1 MQSYKKEFFSNEVK
15 EVVESTKKEF
25 KTRYDSKVRLRLDDN
40 KLVIRNLK
48 SPDLKAN
55 QSERDIIH
63 TVTLDE
69 RERPDLVALNFYGD
83 ARLYWVILG
92 ANGLRE
98 KSQLKEGLVIR
109 IPSMNALY
117 GSDGLIVIR

>member
-25 KTRYDSKVRLRLDDN
+25 KTRYDSKVRLRLNDN

-69 RERPDLVALNFYGD
+69 RERPDLVALTFYGD
-83 ARLYWVILG
+83 ARLYWVVLG

-117 GSDGLIVIR
+117 GSDGLIVR

>member
-15 EVVESTKKEF
+15 EVIESTKKEF
-25 KTRYDSKVRLRLDDN
+25 KTRYDSKVRLRLNDN

-98 KSQLKEGLVIR
+98 KSQLKEGLVVR

-117 GSDGLIVIR
+117 GSDGLIVR

>member
-25 KTRYDSKVRLRLDDN
+25 KTRYDSKVRLRLNDN

-63 TVTLDE
+63 TITLDE

-117 GSDGLIVIR
+117 GSDGLIVR

>member
-98 KSQLKEGLVIR
+98 RSQLKEGLVIR

-117 GSDGLIVIR
+117 GSDGLIVR

>member
-25 KTRYDSKVRLRLDDN
+25 KTRYDSKVRLRLNDK

-117 GSDGLIVIR
+117 GSDGLIVR

>member
-25 KTRYDSKVRLRLDDN
+25 KTRYDSKVRLRLNDN

-98 KSQLKEGLVIR
+98 RSQLKEGLVIR
-109 IPSMNALY
+109 VPSMNALY
-117 GSDGLIVIR
+117 GSDGLIVR

>member
-1 MQSYKKEFFSNEVK
+1 MQTYKKEYFSDEVK
-15 EVVESTKKEF
+15 EVVESTKREF

-48 SPDLKAN
+48 SPDLKAS

-69 RERPDLVALNFYGD
+69 NERPDLIALNFYGD

-92 ANGLRE
+92 ANGFRE
-98 KSQLKEGLVIR
+98 KSQVKRGQIIR
-109 IPSMNALY
+109 IPSMNSLY
-117 GSDGLIVIR
+117 GADGLIVR

>member
-1 MQSYKKEFFSNEVK
+1 MITYKKEYFSNEVK
-15 EVVESTKKEF
+15 EVVESNKKEYR
-25 KTRYDSKVRLRLDDN
+25 TRYDSKVRLRLDDD

-48 SPDLKAN
+48 STDLKAK
-55 QSERDIIH
+55 QSDRDIVH

-69 RERPDLVALNFYGD
+69 RERPDLVALKFYGD

-98 KSQLKEGLVIR
+98 KSQLKEGLLIR
-109 IPSMNALY
+109 VPAMTALY
-117 GSDGLIVIR
+117 GTNGLIVR

>member
-25 KTRYDSKVRLRLDDN
+25 KTRYDSKVRLRLNDN

-98 KSQLKEGLVIR
+98 RSQLKEGLVVR

-117 GSDGLIVIR
+117 GSGGLIVR

>member
-25 KTRYDSKVRLRLDDN
+25 KTRYDSKVRLRLNDN

-98 KSQLKEGLVIR
+98 RSQLKEGLVIR

-117 GSDGLIVIR
+117 GSDGLIVR

>member
-25 KTRYDSKVRLRLDDN
+25 NTRYDSKVRLRLNDN

-117 GSDGLIVIR
+117 GSDGLIVR

>member
-25 KTRYDSKVRLRLDDN
+25 KTRYDSKVRLRLNDN

-48 SPDLKAN
+48 SPDLKA
-55 QSERDIIH
+55 RDIIH

-117 GSDGLIVIR
+117 GSDGLIVR

>member
-25 KTRYDSKVRLRLDDN
+25 KTRYDSKVRLRLNDN

-55 QSERDIIH
+55 QSEGGIMH

-117 GSDGLIVIR
+117 GSDGLIVR

>member
-25 KTRYDSKVRLRLDDN
+25 KTRYDSKVRLRLGDN

-98 KSQLKEGLVIR
+98 RSQLKEGLVIR
-109 IPSMNALY
+109 VPSMNALY
-117 GSDGLIVIR
+117 GSDGLIVR

>member
-98 KSQLKEGLVIR
+98 KSQLKEGLVVR

-117 GSDGLIVIR
+117 GSDGLIVR

>member
-15 EVVESTKKEF
+15 EVIESTKKEF
-25 KTRYDSKVRLRLDDN
+25 KTRYDSKVRLRLGDN

-98 KSQLKEGLVIR
+98 RSQLKEGLVIR
-109 IPSMNALY
+109 VPSMNALY
-117 GSDGLIVIR
+117 GSDGLIVR

>member
-25 KTRYDSKVRLRLDDN
+25 KTRYDSKVRLRLNDN

-117 GSDGLIVIR
+117 GSDGLIVR

>member
-25 KTRYDSKVRLRLDDN
+25 KTRYDSKVRLRLNDN

-48 SPDLKAN
+48 SPYLKAN

-98 KSQLKEGLVIR
+98 RSQLKEGLVIR

-117 GSDGLIVIR
+117 GSDGLIVR

>member
-1 MQSYKKEFFSNEVK
+1 MRLYKKEYFSDEVK
-15 EVVESTKKEF
+15 EVIESTKQEYR
-25 KTRYDSKVRLRLDDN
+25 TRYDSKVRLRLDDN

-48 SPDLKAN
+48 NPDLKAK
-55 QSERDIIH
+55 QSDRDIIH

-69 RERPDLVALNFYGD
+69 NERPDLVALNFYGD

-98 KSQLKEGLVIR
+98 KSQLKKGQIIR
-109 IPSMNALY
+109 IPAMNSLY
-117 GSDGLIVIR
+117 GSNGLIVR

>member
-15 EVVESTKKEF
+15 EVVESTKREF
-25 KTRYDSKVRLRLDDN
+25 KTRYDSKVRLRLNDN

-117 GSDGLIVIR
+117 GSDGLIVR

>member
-117 GSDGLIVIR
+117 GSDGLIVR

>member
-1 MQSYKKEFFSNEVK
+1 MITYKKEYFSNEVK
-15 EVVESTKKEF
+15 EVVESTKREF
-25 KTRYDSKVRLRLDDN
+25 RTRYDSKVRLRLDDN

-69 RERPDLVALNFYGD
+69 DERPDLIALNFYGD

-92 ANGLRE
+92 ANGFRE
-98 KSQLKEGLVIR
+98 KSQVKKGQLIR
-109 IPSMNALY
+109 IPAMNSLY
-117 GSDGLIVIR
+117 GSNGLIVR

>member
-1 MQSYKKEFFSNEVK
+1 MITYKKEYFSNEVK

-63 TVTLDE
+63 KVTLDE
-69 RERPDLVALNFYGD
+69 KERPDLIALKYYSD

-92 ANGLRE
+92 ANGFRE
-98 KSQLKEGLVIR
+98 KSQVKEGLLIR
-109 IPSMNALY
+109 IPSMNSLY
-117 GSDGLIVIR
+117 GSEGLIIR

>member
-25 KTRYDSKVRLRLDDN
+25 KTRYDSKVRLRLNDN

-109 IPSMNALY
+109 IP
-117 GSDGLIVIR
+117 